1 MTLNNS
7 NLFMT
12 LAALFM
18 LITSVFFVHF
28 IYKVIGGVKFG
39 RDFFL
44 FFDFMLFSSGWQA
57 NGAAITMI
65 LSFAFLS
72 FSDFFR
78 SGGAGNL
85 AEELA
90 WMIPVILLFIHC
102 RYCSGI
108 TFQSGQKT
116 LIFREFF
123 LNLALK
129 PRYIILWVVR
139 LAYILWVYLHL
150 FK

>member
-1 MTLNNS
+1 M
-7 NLFMT
+7 F
-12 LAALFM
+12 
-18 LITSVFFVHF
+18 FFVHF

-39 RDFFL
+39 KDFFL
-44 FFDFMLFSSGWQA
+44 FFDFMLFSSGWKA

-108 TFQSGQKT
+108 TFSEWSKNT
-116 LIFREFF
+116 
-123 LNLALK
+123 
-129 PRYIILWVVR
+129 YI
-139 LAYILWVYLHL
+139 
-150 FK
+150 